1 MLWRGR
7 HPGPRLTPGAS
18 RQTDPCGGTR
28 QAVIHREAP
37 TFTSVHV
44 VGYDWAGGFAVAIV
58 EQTPRP
64 AGAVDEQALIDR
76 WLERNPHKPWLDE
89 VRVVDRGVAVWALIG
104 HLGGTAWD
112 VDRTARAHRLP
123 RGAVEAACAFYRR
136 HGALIDARLQ
146 ANTADVAAP
155 L

>member
-1 MLWRGR
+1 M
-7 HPGPRLTPGAS
+7 
-18 RQTDPCGGTR
+18 
-28 QAVIHREAP
+28 
-37 TFTSVHV
+37 
-44 VGYDWAGGFAVAIV
+44 AIV
-58 EQTPRP
+58 EQPPRP

-89 VRVVDRGVAVWALIG
+89 VWVIDRGVAVWALIG
-104 HLGGTAWD
+104 HLRGVSWD
-112 VDRTARAHRLP
+112 LDGTARAYRLP

-146 ANTADVAAP
+146 ANAADAADP